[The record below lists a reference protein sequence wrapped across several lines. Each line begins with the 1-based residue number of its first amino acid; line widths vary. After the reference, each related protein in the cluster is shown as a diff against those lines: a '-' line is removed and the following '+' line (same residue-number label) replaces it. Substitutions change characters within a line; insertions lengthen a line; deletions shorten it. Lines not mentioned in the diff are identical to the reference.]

1 MYFVKCIRF
10 GQTLVLIQ
18 IAREDSRKSDID
30 QIVFNQNHP
39 SGQKM
44 IKNSYQTIV
53 IFSESY
59 WQTILQSF
67 PDFIS
72 SNNTDIFRK

>member
-1 MYFVKCIRF
+1 MKCIRF
-10 GQTLVLIQ
+10 GQTLVSIQ

>member
-1 MYFVKCIRF
+1 M
-10 GQTLVLIQ
+10 Q

-44 IKNSYQTIV
+44 IKNSYQTIMK
-53 IFSESY
+53 FSESKSKSKK
-59 WQTILQSF
+59 T
-67 PDFIS
+67 
-72 SNNTDIFRK
+72 